1 MKAQLT
7 QPVGICAHG
16 STMQNEFLSVE
27 RNGCEKQGFFDQP
40 NRTTCGECRVV
51 RKQLVWEDY
60 RDFVHLLYR
69 TMRASECLSI
79 QTNPS
84 MEKLNGK
91 RVLITG
97 ATGGI
102 GSHVARLL
110 AAGGAE
116 LFLTGRR
123 SDALSEL
130 ADALRIPA
138 SRVFTAELSDPDMV
152 QSLADRVLEQLGS
165 IDILINA
172 AGIGIIKPFEQLTT
186 EDFKKTLDS
195 NLVSTFLLVKAFLPG
210 MKQAGKGLI
219 INIPGVLGKVPMAGA
234 AAYSASKYG
243 LVGMMQ
249 SLREELKRT
258 EIRITNVFMGGVDSP
273 FWDEI
278 PMRVQ
283 REKMIRAEEAARAIW
298 FLCQQP
304 ASGVVSEMVLQPFN
318 HQAI

>member
-1 MKAQLT
+1 MF
-7 QPVGICAHG
+7 I
-16 STMQNEFLSVE
+16 
-27 RNGCEKQGFFDQP
+27 R
-40 NRTTCGECRVV
+40 
-51 RKQLVWEDY
+51 
-60 RDFVHLLYR
+60 
-69 TMRASECLSI
+69 
-79 QTNPS
+79 QTKPT

-102 GSHVARLL
+102 GSQVAKLL

-123 SDALSEL
+123 SDKLSEL
-130 ADALRIPA
+130 ADALRLPA
-138 SRVFTAELSDPDMV
+138 TRTFAAELSDPDMV
-152 QSLADRVLEQLGS
+152 QSLAARVSEQFES

-172 AGIGIIKPFEQLTT
+172 AGIGIIKPLEQLTT
-186 EDFKKTLDS
+186 DDFKKTLDS
-195 NLVSTFLLVKAFLPG
+195 NLVATFLLVKAFLPG
-210 MKQAGKGLI
+210 MKLTGKGLI

-243 LVGMMQ
+243 LVGMLQ
-249 SLREELKRT
+249 SIREELKRT

-283 REKMIRAEEAARAIW
+283 REKMIRSEEAARAIW